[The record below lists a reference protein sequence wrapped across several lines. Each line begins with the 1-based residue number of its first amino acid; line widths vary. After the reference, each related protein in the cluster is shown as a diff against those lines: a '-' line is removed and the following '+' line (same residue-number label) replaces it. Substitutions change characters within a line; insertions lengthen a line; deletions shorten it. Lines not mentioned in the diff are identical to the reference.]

1 MHKPDFYF
9 AKKTTYFL
17 LIFMLFISLKITA
30 QSVMS
35 GYVLDEKSHEP
46 LIGAVLFDSIN
57 QTGVTTNE
65 YGYYRFF
72 IQNSTINLR
81 ISYIGYQAQNLTFVS
96 TAKDIIST
104 IYLTPS
110 LSLATVT
117 IIGNRDD
124 NVETIQA
131 GKVNVPL
138 ERLQNIP
145 SIGGERDLLKAL
157 SVLPGVANG
166 AEGTSSLL
174 VRGGGQDQNQFVL
187 DGANVYNTG
196 HLLNFISIFNPD
208 ALKKVDF
215 YKGGFPARFGGRLSS
230 VMDVTFREGNK
241 QKFQGNID
249 VGLINSKLTLEGPI
263 GKTGKT
269 SYLFAARTTYLDL
282 VQFLI
287 GNSPSAVRKNK
298 IQSYTGYTFFDINA
312 KITHEFNDKNKLYIS
327 YYEGL
332 DYVRFMNKESFARTF
347 SDFSNATSNR
357 TISTRYY
364 KVLKPTFSMNMGI
377 NYSYNGAK
385 FEEYKLSQFDKT
397 DKGVPVYDEL
407 NGNGGNF
414 LNDVSAFLK
423 FDYSPNAYH
432 FLRFGLES
440 TVHRYQA
447 HTSDSQNRS
456 YALDSTIFNF
466 KTQIS
471 NPILRGYETAAFIE
485 DEISF
490 NKNVSINAGIRLSSF
505 RSDNTTYTNF
515 EPRFALRYSIPNWFT
530 INATAAQTV
539 QYSHALLSNEI
550 GLDKLIWVP
559 SSSNLLPQK
568 ANQISLGFAKQL
580 KKWNV
585 DVSVEGYYKY
595 MKNLSQFIFYNDFG
609 GNIYQNWAQ
618 NILKNGK
625 GEAYG
630 LEFLINK
637 TEGKFN
643 GMISYTHS
651 WNNRQFDGFN
661 ESKAFPFK
669 YDRRNI
675 LNIYG
680 SYQLTK
686 GWKIGALWTYNTG
699 FRITVPNG
707 QIVDVPFFEEK
718 KLLYTSVN
726 NAKMPDYHR
735 LDLNAIHEKK
745 LKNGRT
751 RTWSI
756 NLYNAYA
763 RLNPIYIFVKK
774 GYTEPVTK
782 VVTPDALKGI
792 VLLPFLPSVNYAL
805 KF

>member
-1 MHKPDFYF
+1 MYF
-9 AKKTTYFL
+9 KISKKIAYFL
-17 LIFMLFISLKITA
+17 LLLSLLSTLKIKA
-30 QSVMS
+30 QSTVS

-46 LIGAVLFDSIN
+46 LIGAVLFDTIS
-57 QTGVTTNE
+57 QTGAATNE

-72 IQNSTINLR
+72 LRNKTINLR
-81 ISYIGYQAQNLTFVS
+81 VSYVGYQTKNLTLFS
-96 TAKDIIST
+96 TSKDTLST
-104 IYLTPS
+104 IFLQPS
-110 LSLATVT
+110 GSLETVT
-117 IIGNRDD
+117 VIGNRD
-124 NVETIQA
+124 NNIETVQA
-131 GKVNVPL
+131 GKVNLPL

-174 VRGGGQDQNQFVL
+174 VRGGGQDQNQFIL

-241 QKFQGNID
+241 QKFQGIFD

-263 GKTGKT
+263 GKMGKT
-269 SYLFAARTTYLDL
+269 SFLFAVRSTYLDL
-282 VQFLI
+282 AQFII
-287 GNSPSAVRKNK
+287 GNSASAVRKNK
-298 IQSYTGYTFFDINA
+298 IESYTGYTFFDINA
-312 KITHEFNDKNKLYIS
+312 KVTHEFDDKNKVSIS

-332 DYVRFMNKESFARTF
+332 DYIRFVNKMNLSRTF
-347 SDFSNATSNR
+347 SDVSNAISNR
-357 TISTRYY
+357 ALNMRYY
-364 KVLKPTFSMNMGI
+364 KILKPTLSMNTGFS
-377 NYSYNGAK
+377 YSYNGGTSDE
-385 FEEYKLSQFDKT
+385 FRLSQNDKT
-397 DKGVPVYDEL
+397 SRDIPIYNEI
-407 NGNGGNF
+407 NGTSRNF
-414 LNDVSAFLK
+414 LNDYAAFLK
-423 FDYSPNAYH
+423 FDYSPNMYH

-440 TVHRYQA
+440 TIHSYQA
-447 HTSDSQNRS
+447 HTSDNQTRS
-456 YALDSTIFNF
+456 YALDSTIFEF
-466 KTQIS
+466 KNQIS
-471 NPILRGYETAAFIE
+471 NPILRGYETAAFVE

-490 NKNVSINAGIRLSSF
+490 NKNISINVGIRLSSF
-505 RSDNTTYTNF
+505 YSDNKNYANL
-515 EPRFALRYSIPNWFT
+515 EPRLAMRFTIPNWFT
-530 INATAAQTV
+530 FNATAAQTV
-539 QYSHALLSNEI
+539 QYSHALLSNEV
-550 GLDKLIWVP
+550 GFDRLVWVP
-559 SSSNLLPQK
+559 SSVNLLPQK
-568 ANQISLGFAKQL
+568 ANQISAGFAKKL
-580 KKWNV
+580 KNWNV
-585 DVSVEGYYKY
+585 DISVEGYYKY
-595 MKNLSQFIFYNDFG
+595 MKNLSQFIYYNDFG
-609 GNIYQNWAQ
+609 ENIYQNWQQ

-630 LEFLINK
+630 LEVLLNR

-643 GMISYTHS
+643 GMISYTLS

-661 ESKAFPFK
+661 ESKVFPFK

-680 SYQLTK
+680 SYQVSK
-686 GWKIGALWTYNTG
+686 NWKIGALWTFNTG
-699 FRITVPNG
+699 FRLTIPNG
-707 QIVDVPFFEEK
+707 KIVDVPFFDDR
-718 KLLYTSVN
+718 KLLYTNVN
-726 NAKMPDYHR
+726 NAKMPNYHR

-751 RTWSI
+751 RTLSI

-774 GYTEPVTK
+774 GFTDPVTN

-792 VLLPFLPSVNYAL
+792 VLLPFLPSFNYAL